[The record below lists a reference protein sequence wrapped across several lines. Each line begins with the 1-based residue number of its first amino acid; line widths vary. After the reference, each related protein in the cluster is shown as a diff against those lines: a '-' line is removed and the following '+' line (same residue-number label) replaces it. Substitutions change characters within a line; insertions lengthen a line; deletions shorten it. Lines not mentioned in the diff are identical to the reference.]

1 MLPIGLRM
9 TTASAQCL
17 DIKEQTL
24 QTEEITFHIKD
35 ARTKDIRVYCFV
47 CTGNTCRSPMGE
59 ALLNHYGAPYG
70 IFAFSR
76 GIAVMPG
83 APISENA
90 AAALSAAGIVSEGRN
105 DYLSHRAMQFSKEDF
120 ERCDGVFAISPSH
133 AHALMLAFPEYAGK
147 IRVLGDI
154 ADPFGGSLDDYT
166 ACLGDIKEGIK
177 AVFPYIF
184 EDEN

>member
-1 MLPIGLRM
+1 M
-9 TTASAQCL
+9 
-17 DIKEQTL
+17 

-47 CTGNTCRSPMGE
+47 CTGNTCRSPMAE
-59 ALLNHYGAPYG
+59 ALLNHYGAPHG

-76 GIAVMPG
+76 GIAAAVG

-90 AAALSAAGIVSEGRN
+90 AKALENAGIPSEGRN
-105 DYLSHRAMQFSKEDF
+105 EYRRHRAMQFSREDF
-120 ERCDGVFAISPSH
+120 DRCDGVFAISLSH
-133 AHALMLAFPEYAGK
+133 AEALMLAFPEYAGK

-154 ADPFGGSLDDYT
+154 QDPYGGDLERYT
-166 ACLGDIKEGIK
+166 ACLEDIKDGIK

-184 EDEN
+184 ENED

>member
-1 MLPIGLRM
+1 M
-9 TTASAQCL
+9 
-17 DIKEQTL
+17 

-59 ALLNHYGAPYG
+59 ALLNYYGAPYG

-76 GIAVMPG
+76 GIAAAHG

-90 AAALSAAGIVSEGRN
+90 AKALEKAGIPSEGRN
-105 DYLSHRAMQFSKEDF
+105 DYLNHRAMQFAKEDF

-154 ADPFGGSLDDYT
+154 ADPFGGDIAEYE
-166 ACLGDIKEGIK
+166 ACAKKLYDVLLKVADKVLE
-177 AVFPYIF
+177 
-184 EDEN
+184 

>member
-1 MLPIGLRM
+1 M
-9 TTASAQCL
+9 
-17 DIKEQTL
+17 

-35 ARTKDIRVYCFV
+35 ARSKDIRVDCFV
-47 CTGNTCRSPMGE
+47 GTGNTCRSPMGE
-59 ALLNHYGAPYG
+59 ALLNYYGAPYG

-76 GIAVMPG
+76 GIAAAHG

-90 AAALSAAGIVSEGRN
+90 AKALEKAGIPSEGRN
-105 DYLSHRAMQFSKEDF
+105 DYLNHRAMQFAKEDF

-154 ADPFGGSLDDYT
+154 ADPFGGDIDEYT
-166 ACLGDIKEGIK
+166 ACLGDIKDGIK